1 MYGANQQAVTLHLT
15 QGLRQHLLADAA
27 DQFADTR
34 EARLAVFRQHFQNQ
48 HGPLVGDA
56 ADHLS
61 DKRFQT
67 WIDFFRRRL
76 RGVVVRP
83 GNLLFGR
90 WCDLHF
96 FCSPIT
102 LFQVTPALD
111 SAYFLKESVV
121 HILGFSGFSGKR
133 NLQIIHRSSSN
144 SNSESGAIMKLKN
157 KTILI
162 TGGSSGIG
170 LELTRRLI
178 ALGNTVINNAGI
190 MRNLD
195 LNDARHDVVD
205 ITREIDI
212 NLSGPLRMVQQFLPH
227 LKMQKDAAIV
237 NVSSGLAFIPFVSSP
252 VYSATKAALHSYSQ
266 ALRVQL
272 RGSSVSVIELAP
284 PGTETPLFREE
295 FKEEVKDMKAMDVK
309 VLAEHAIKGIEA
321 GKLEIRPGLSNV
333 LKLMSRLAPEF
344 MLNQLAKSF
353 RPSGV

>member
-1 MYGANQQAVTLHLT
+1 
-15 QGLRQHLLADAA
+15 
-27 DQFADTR
+27 
-34 EARLAVFRQHFQNQ
+34 
-48 HGPLVGDA
+48 
-56 ADHLS
+56 
-61 DKRFQT
+61 
-67 WIDFFRRRL
+67 
-76 RGVVVRP
+76 
-83 GNLLFGR
+83 
-90 WCDLHF
+90 
-96 FCSPIT
+96 
-102 LFQVTPALD
+102 
-111 SAYFLKESVV
+111 
-121 HILGFSGFSGKR
+121 
-133 NLQIIHRSSSN
+133 
-144 SNSESGAIMKLKN
+144 MKLKN

-170 LELTRRLI
+170 LELARRLI
-178 ALGNTVINNAGI
+178 ALGNTVIITGRDSEKLHAAKRALPQVHAIQSDVSDAGAIAALHAQVTAQFPALNVLINNAGI

-195 LNDARHDVVD
+195 LNDTRHGVAD

-227 LKMQKDAAIV
+227 LKAQKDAAII
-237 NVSSGLAFIPFVSSP
+237 NVSSGLAFVPFVSAP

-272 RGSSVSVIELAP
+272 RGSSVAVIELAP
-284 PGTETPLFREE
+284 PGTETPLFRDE

-353 RPSGV
+353 RPSRV